1 MKRLLRALLS
11 LVIIGG
17 IGVALWPLGQI
28 AYARWNQ
35 NALFAQWQEAAQG
48 TGANSSR
55 AKSGK
60 TSTPVRTATL
70 TQTKKTQTAAKQST
84 AKKSTK
90 TPVAELPPTRIII
103 PDIGLD
109 AVVVQGFDE
118 ETLRRGP
125 GHEPRSALPGQ
136 PGNCVIAAH
145 RNVYG
150 SWFYKVDQ
158 LWPGSIVTLRTPD
171 ESFDYQIISTYA
183 THDSDISVL
192 RPPPPG
198 EPPRLT
204 LLTCTVQRSTNRIV
218 LVAQLVPPS
227 DSY

>member
-11 LVIIGG
+11 LVMIGG
-17 IGVALWPLGQI
+17 IALALWPLGQM

-35 NALFAQWQEAAQG
+35 NALRAEWQTAAQRVDSK
-48 TGANSSR
+48 AAQNKA
-55 AKSGK
+55 AKAAAQ
-60 TSTPVRTATL
+60 VRTATL
-70 TQTKKTQTAAKQST
+70 TSKTPKG
-84 AKKSTK
+84 AKKSTAK
-90 TPVAELPPTRIII
+90 PPVAELPPTRIII

-136 PGNCVIAAH
+136 LGNCVIAAH

-150 SWFYKVDQ
+150 AWFYKVDQ

-171 ESFDYQIISTYA
+171 ESFDYQIVSVYA

-192 RPPPPG
+192 RPPPSG

-204 LLTCTVQRSTNRIV
+204 LVTCTIERSTSRIV
-218 LVAQLVPPS
+218 LVAQLVPPPAT
-227 DSY
+227 Y